1 MQPFFHKNPLY
12 GQDFFLVAFFCQ
24 LKSSIMNM
32 MLSEDCLIACNDNLN
47 DGICIFLKGDCF
59 GKIF

>member
-1 MQPFFHKNPLY
+1 MVRI
-12 GQDFFLVAFFCQ
+12 FFLVAFFCQ

-32 MLSEDCLIACNDNLN
+32 MLSEDCLIACNDNQNTCVYIL
-47 DGICIFLKGDCF
+47 LRGDYV